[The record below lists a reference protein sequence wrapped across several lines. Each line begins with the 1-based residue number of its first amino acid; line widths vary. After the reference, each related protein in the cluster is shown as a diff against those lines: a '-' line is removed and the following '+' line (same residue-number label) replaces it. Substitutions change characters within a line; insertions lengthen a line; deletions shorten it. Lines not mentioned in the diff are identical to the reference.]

1 MNRAPSGRSPMRRR
15 ATKPNRS
22 PSALARFRELQRVVL
37 NLQRLPGSG
46 AALEQARQ
54 ELQNIL
60 PAAVDELSL
69 GEGASRELALELLTR
84 AVAKP

>member
-1 MNRAPSGRSPMRRR
+1 MNRAPTGPSQMRRA
-15 ATKPNRS
+15 ATKTLRT

-69 GEGASRELALELLTR
+69 GEGASRELAVELLTR
-84 AVAKP
+84 AVTKP

>member
-1 MNRAPSGRSPMRRR
+1 MRRR
-15 ATKPNRS
+15 ATKPNRT